1 MLLVLCNKFCCTS
14 LYKRIKSY
22 TARKGLSAPSLDG
35 LLGVGNMFSRAC
47 LPTSP
52 GLFSL
57 SLPRSGKIKNK
68 IIFFFYFSRII
79 VIVFQPSVTL
89 DISVSPFLERHVA
102 VAPSTRSKKG
112 LEIQYPLTR
121 VLSSC
126 TLLSVVSF
134 SLSFFVSW
142 RTHDTGCILG
152 SRIKTR

>member
-1 MLLVLCNKFCCTS
+1 MLVLLVLCNKFCCTS

-57 SLPRSGKIKNK
+57 SLSLEEWQDKKKK

-134 SLSFFVSW
+134 SLFFFFFRVMA
-142 RTHDTGCILG
+142 DT
-152 SRIKTR
+152 